1 LRLSGQRHRIG
12 PAPNRFAGP
21 ERGYLREGEN
31 METAGHPPKLTGN
44 TFGQHGRMCELF
56 SSIEE
61 QLLPGIRGRREPST
75 A

>member
-1 LRLSGQRHRIG
+1 
-12 PAPNRFAGP
+12 
-21 ERGYLREGEN
+21 

-44 TFGQHGRMCELF
+44 TFGQHGRMCALF

-61 QLLPGIRGRREPST
+61 PLLPEIRGRRELST